1 MAFEIDPVRYEVFR
15 HRLFNILE
23 EGRIAIKMV
32 SGSPVVVEGGETM
45 CSLHRADGST
55 ILVAAGILVQAVGAR
70 QFIQKAIELYE
81 KDPGF
86 NDGDQLFFNDP
97 YLGGQHLC
105 DMVVIKP
112 IFHKGRRIAWTGSV
126 MHTAETGG
134 VLPGGMPPKATDIFQ
149 EGIRILGLKV
159 VEAGKFRP
167 DVYHSIVQQVRDP
180 HLVGLDLK
188 AKIAACNTCASRYLD
203 LVEKFGLDFVE
214 GASTKIV
221 NDTEARARAK
231 LSALP
236 DGVWR
241 SRLYGDNSGLGEKPF
256 KVVCTMTKEADAL
269 TFDFTG
275 SSPQNEGSNN
285 ETHAATWGSLFVTL
299 CSQLFWDLSW
309 NDGLMAPISVVAPEG
324 TVVNASFPAAVSN
337 GVITAGAIIQE
348 VTQECV
354 AKMLYAGG
362 QIEDVN
368 SAWKG
373 STGASPYFGGINQF
387 GDRTAGIILDSFA
400 GGMGARPYRDGVDSG
415 GNKMNPQ
422 SSISDVEM
430 IAMNL
435 PFMYLQRKE
444 LADTGGFGKFRGGNA
459 TQQIDMV
466 YGTHSLR
473 VGLQGTGRRA
483 APNFGLF
490 GGYPGSVHEGRFGLN
505 TALPEWF
512 KASRVPKTFEDIKS
526 VAQEIIDPPDS
537 FDAIPVKEYDV
548 VIHHF
553 GGGGGYGDPL
563 DRDPELVA
571 CDLKNHATSL
581 EAARTVYRVVV
592 DPVTLTVDTQATA
605 RARDEARRE
614 RLEKAQPALRVYR
627 TS

>member
-1 MAFEIDPVRYEVFR
+1 MAYEIDPVRYEVFR

-23 EGRIAIKMV
+23 EGRIALKMV

-55 ILVAAGILVQAVGAR
+55 ILVAAGILLHAVGAR

-81 KDPGF
+81 NDPGF

-97 YLGGQHLC
+97 YLGGQHLA

-112 IFHKGRRIAWTGSV
+112 IFYKGRRIAWTGSV
-126 MHTAETGG
+126 CHTAETGG
-134 VLPGGMPPKATDIFQ
+134 MAPGGMPPRATVIFH

-159 VEAGKFRP
+159 VEGGKFRP
-167 DVYHSIVQQVRDP
+167 DVYTSIVQQVRDP

-188 AKIAACNTCASRYLD
+188 AKIAACNTCAQRYLNLID
-203 LVEKFGLDFVE
+203 KFGLEFVE
-214 GASTKIV
+214 AAGDKLVSDA
-221 NDTEARARAK
+221 EERARAK
-231 LSALP
+231 LKSLP

-241 SRLYGDNSGLGEKPF
+241 SRLYGDNSGLVEKPF
-256 KVVCTMTKEADAL
+256 KVVCTMTKEGDRL

-285 ETHAATWGSLFVTL
+285 ETYPATWGSLFVTL
-299 CSQLFWDLSW
+299 CSQLFWDLPW
-309 NDGLMAPISVVAPEG
+309 NDGFMTPIQVIAPEG
-324 TVVNASFPAAVSN
+324 TVVNCRFPAACSN
-337 GVITAGAIIQE
+337 GVQTAGAIIQE
-348 VTQECV
+348 ATQECV

-362 QIEDVN
+362 LIEDVN

-373 STGASPYFGGINQF
+373 STGGAPFFGGINQF
-387 GDRTAGIILDSFA
+387 GQRCAGVILDSFA
-400 GGMGARPYRDGVDSG
+400 GGMGATPYRDGVDSG

-430 IAMNL
+430 IDMTQPL
-435 PFMYLQRKE
+435 MYLQRKN

-459 TQQIDMV
+459 TQQIYMV
-466 YGTHSLR
+466 YGTNSFRL
-473 VGLQGTGRRA
+473 GLMGTGRRA

-490 GGYPGSVHEGRFGLN
+490 GGYPASVHEARYGLN
-505 TALPEWF
+505 TELPEWF
-512 KASRVPKTFEDIKS
+512 RKSKSPQTFEE
-526 VAQEIIDPPDS
+526 VRAAAEETIDPPNSYDT
-537 FDAIPVKEYDV
+537 IPTKEYDV
-548 VIHHF
+548 LIQHF

-571 CDLKNHATSL
+571 KDVRDRDTSF
-581 EAARTVYRVVV
+581 EAAQKVYRVVLDPRTFEV
-592 DPVTLTVDTQATA
+592 DRVATEK
-605 RARDEARRE
+605 ARDEARQE
-614 RLEKAQPALRVYR
+614 RLRLGKPVSAK
-627 TS
+627 